1 MAQQRAYVG
10 IGNVFSDIRRAASRL
25 RRRDWLSIGL
35 AMGLLIVLTALAYLL
50 SGNAPIT
57 IIAAVVLAILISIQ
71 RPFRYIR
78 HLLRNDSADENPWR
92 SYFDN

>member
-1 MAQQRAYVG
+1 MG
-10 IGNVFSDIRRAASRL
+10 IGNVFSDIRRASSRL

-35 AMGLLIVLTALAYLL
+35 AVVLLIVLSALVYLV
-50 SGNAPIT
+50 SGNAPVT
-57 IIAAVVLAILISIQ
+57 IIAAVVLAVLIYVQ

>member
-1 MAQQRAYVG
+1 MN
-10 IGNVFSDIRRAASRL
+10 IGNALSDIRRAASRL

-35 AMGLLIVLTALAYLL
+35 AVVLLIVLTALVYLL

-57 IIAAVVLAILISIQ
+57 IIAAVVLAVLIYIQ